1 MRAKINDMKRMKTTN
16 CCDMDK
22 IGGGNTKKNSIT
34 KPNKMITFGKSN
46 ILVTLANPT
55 NREHSGIIQHIGNI
69 KWDSNPKMV

>member
-1 MRAKINDMKRMKTTN
+1 M
-16 CCDMDK
+16 
-22 IGGGNTKKNSIT
+22 GWGNKKKNSIT
-34 KPNKMITFGKSN
+34 KPNKMVTFGKSN